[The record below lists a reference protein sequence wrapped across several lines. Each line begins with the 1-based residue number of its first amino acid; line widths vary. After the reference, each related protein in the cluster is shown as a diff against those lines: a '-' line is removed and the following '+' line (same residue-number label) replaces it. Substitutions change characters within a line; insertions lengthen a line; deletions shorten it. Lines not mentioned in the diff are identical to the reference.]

1 MFFVIGEDDD
11 ATTCV
16 FPRGCSEVSE
26 LRKYDFLN
34 IAKTN
39 IPLRF
44 KENIIN
50 YYFYYV
56 NCWFTRSESE
66 KHWKTPIGLRT
77 CPKHN
82 CAI

>member
-1 MFFVIGEDDD
+1 MTQQHVLFQGDVPKLG
-11 ATTCV
+11 
-16 FPRGCSEVSE
+16 E

-39 IPLRF
+39 IPLIF

-56 NCWFTRSESE
+56 NCWFTRSDSE
-66 KHWKTPIGLRT
+66 NTDRT
-77 CPKHN
+77 SHMS
-82 CAI
+82 